1 MKSRV
6 LLAVLVAA
14 AFAAAG
20 PIRTANAAEAT
31 ATKPYLTVDGAKRI
45 IAAAES
51 EAKRLG
57 APSGAIAIVDDGGHL
72 LYLER
77 LDNTFPAAATVAV
90 EKARTAATFR
100 RPTSVFEDAVK
111 GGRLA
116 LLGVDVMTP
125 LQGGVP
131 ITMGGQVVG
140 AIGVSG
146 AASAQQDDDIAKG
159 TVALW
164 DKSVMSALTPP
175 TSTVALASH
184 MGAPAEEM
192 TTPVSYFRAENVAK
206 SFAQG
211 AVLFAQDRNYMIHT
225 SRRVIPGMAE
235 VHTKDTDLIY
245 VIEGSSTFVTGG
257 SVVAGSTTAPDE
269 IRGSSIDGGETRAL
283 AKGDVIIVPA
293 GTPHWFKEVRGP
305 FLYYT
310 IKVR

>member
-1 MKSRV
+1 MSTRAI
-6 LLAVLVAA
+6 LTALAVVALA
-14 AFAAAG
+14 VPALAG
-20 PIRTANAAEAT
+20 PTRAAERT
-31 ATKPYLTVDGAKRI
+31 ATKPYLTMDGAKQVA
-45 IAAAES
+45 AAAER
-51 EAKRLG
+51 EAKRLA
-57 APSGAIAIVDDGGHL
+57 APSGVIAIVDDGGHL

-77 LDNTFPAAATVAV
+77 LDNTFPAAATVAT

-131 ITMGGQVVG
+131 ILMDGQVVG

-159 TVALW
+159 TVAAW
-164 DKSVMSALTPP
+164 DEMRKADLAPP
-175 TSTVALASH
+175 AGTIALASH
-184 MGAPAEEM
+184 TGAPVPAAAD
-192 TTPVSYFRAENVAK
+192 PVTYYRAENVAK

-225 SRRVIPGMAE
+225 SRRVMPGMAE
-235 VHTKDTDLIY
+235 VHAKDTDLIY

-257 SVVAGSTTAPDE
+257 NVVAGSTTAPDE